1 MTILDAAVLTGIV
14 RERGEAGLEDLIE
27 GYKNRSMN
35 TIRAMQELL
44 GDLTQLAAEAS
55 YLQRWAAR
63 LGAMRVHA
71 LCTQIMVQSRSNPLN
86 HEQDQIGCKV
96 MLLNRQNARANQ
108 SLQQIFL
115 SDPKV
120 ETKALIPE
128 AVNAALILLMYMD

>member
-108 SLQQIFL
+108 SLQQIL
-115 SDPKV
+115 SSRRR
-120 ETKALIPE
+120 
-128 AVNAALILLMYMD
+128 

>member
-1 MTILDAAVLTGIV
+1 MIVSSFVTLQILDAAVLTGIV

-86 HEQDQIGCKV
+86 HEQDQIG
-96 MLLNRQNARANQ
+96 
-108 SLQQIFL
+108 SSL

-128 AVNAALILLMYMD
+128 AVNAALILLMYMDT

>member
-1 MTILDAAVLTGIV
+1 MTFSMH
-14 RERGEAGLEDLIE
+14 LISH
-27 GYKNRSMN
+27 R
-35 TIRAMQELL
+35 

-108 SLQQIFL
+108 SLQQIL
-115 SDPKV
+115 SSRRR
-120 ETKALIPE
+120 
-128 AVNAALILLMYMD
+128 

>member
-35 TIRAMQELL
+35 TIRAMQELFHR

-108 SLQQIFL
+108 SLQQIL
-115 SDPKV
+115 SSRRR
-120 ETKALIPE
+120 
-128 AVNAALILLMYMD
+128 